1 LKILHTSD
9 IHLKEDSPE
18 RLDAFRKIL
27 SIATTEQVD
36 LLVIAGDMFDSEEDA
51 DKSRNKLRNMLSG
64 NSFKVL
70 IIPGNHDQF
79 AFRGDVHYGSDV
91 TAVLETPYKTMDF
104 DDVRI
109 VAIPY
114 SEKRIVDLVTDLNA
128 SLVKE
133 KTNVLVAH
141 CTLDLLGMSKEV
153 MGDEQDCKYMPVSC
167 ETLRL
172 IGFDYILAGHCH
184 SSYKVYPIDSA
195 KWFVYPGSPISITEK
210 EQGKRSVN
218 LLDTTSG
225 LREISLDTPYFLTLR
240 AEVKPG
246 KEKEALESLALELQG
261 HTKGSG
267 IIDVEISGFIQM
279 DENDFE
285 KIIQDAVEPYQIR
298 KIDKTYD
305 DIPYILDDS
314 LYKMYREE
322 ILRSKEL
329 DDDIREEMENLVLEA
344 FISLKAQ
351 ERGV

>member
-1 LKILHTSD
+1 MKILHTSD

-27 SIATTEQVD
+27 SVATAEQVD
-36 LLVIAGDMFDSEEDA
+36 LLVIAGDMFNSEEDA
-51 DKSRNKLRNMLSG
+51 DKLRNKLRNMLSG

-79 AFRGDVHYGSDV
+79 AFRGDVNYGSDV
-91 TAVLETPYKTMDF
+91 TAVLETPYQTLNF

-114 SEKRIVDLVTDLNA
+114 AEKRIVDLATDLSA
-128 SLVKE
+128 SLQKE
-133 KTNVLVAH
+133 KTNVLVVH
-141 CTLDLLGMSKEV
+141 CTLDLLGMSSEG

-167 ETLRL
+167 ETLKL
-172 IGFDYILAGHCH
+172 IGFDYVLAGHCH

-240 AEVKPG
+240 IEVNPG
-246 KEKEALESLALELQG
+246 KEKEALESLTLELQG
-261 HTKGSG
+261 HTKGFG

-279 DENDFE
+279 NENDFE
-285 KIIQDAVEPYQIR
+285 KMIQDAVEPYQIK
-298 KIDKTYD
+298 KIDKTYN
-305 DIPYILDDS
+305 DISYILDDP
-314 LYKMYREE
+314 LYKMYQEE
-322 ILRSKEL
+322 ILNSKEL
-329 DDDIREEMENLVLEA
+329 DDDIREEMESLMLEA
-344 FISLKAQ
+344 FISLKAR
-351 ERGV
+351 ERGT